1 MKECVYIHS
10 VDAISVVRCR
20 LVCVC
25 FYHVSGVVYALVLVY
40 FFVFAPLSGHF
51 FWKQPIL
58 DLNQGSLC
66 APWIFTNCKRFSRSP
81 KETRKKYYHHD

>member
-1 MKECVYIHS
+1 MWS
-10 VDAISVVRCR
+10 GVD
-20 LVCVC
+20 LCVC

-58 DLNQGSLC
+58 DLNQRHFVPLGYSQIVSVSQGV
-66 APWIFTNCKRFSRSP
+66 PRRHEKSIIITIK
-81 KETRKKYYHHD
+81 

>member
-1 MKECVYIHS
+1 MWS
-10 VDAISVVRCR
+10 GVD
-20 LVCVC
+20 LCVC

-58 DLNQGSLC
+58 DLNQRHFGARGYSQIVSVSQGV
-66 APWIFTNCKRFSRSP
+66 PRRREKSIIITIK
-81 KETRKKYYHHD
+81 